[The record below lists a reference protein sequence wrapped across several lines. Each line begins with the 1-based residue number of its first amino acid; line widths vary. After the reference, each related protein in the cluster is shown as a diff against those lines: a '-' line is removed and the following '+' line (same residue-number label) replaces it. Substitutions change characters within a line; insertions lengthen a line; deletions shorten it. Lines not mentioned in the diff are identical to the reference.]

1 MGKVSEIFCHLVAF
15 GWLILRVTQLLQMS
29 HFQETTNKLRAK
41 CPALRLLGAVNMQN
55 SDPTYIGR
63 RGSRHVPTSSVRP
76 AERRNDK
83 LN

>member
-1 MGKVSEIFCHLVAF
+1 
-15 GWLILRVTQLLQMS
+15 
-29 HFQETTNKLRAK
+29 
-41 CPALRLLGAVNMQN
+41 MQN

-83 LN
+83 LNWNLLYPSKLRLFDENKATVFDKFC